1 MTETR
6 IRYNGDFQDKEARI
20 KVICVGGG
28 GGNAVNRMVEADI
41 RMVDFIALN
50 TDAQD
55 LRRNKAPSRIQIGET
70 LTKGLGV
77 GGDPA
82 RGRQAALESEDLIK
96 EAVSDADLI
105 FITAG
110 MGGGTGTGAA
120 PVVAQLA
127 KETSSALVIGVV
139 TRPFEFEGTVRAN
152 QADQGIHEMRKHVD
166 SLLVIPNDRL
176 RDIVGSDTA
185 ATEAYRIAD
194 DVLRQ
199 AIQGIAD
206 VITTAGLINVDFQD
220 VRKIMTKSGEAL
232 IGIGQAS
239 GEKRHLDAASQAIHS
254 PMLENAVID
263 GAKGIL
269 VNFTSA
275 RNLKLSEIQE
285 AMEYIRKSSNPDA
298 FIKFGQADDDAVGDA
313 LKITVIATG
322 FPSRPKTDL
331 SIDLERHRHKKRPR
345 PAGDFFDSI
354 DGPNMMNSGMPDED
368 LDRPAF
374 MRRKTGGRKLK

>member
-1 MTETR
+1 
-6 IRYNGDFQDKEARI
+6 
-20 KVICVGGG
+20 
-28 GGNAVNRMVEADI
+28 MVEADI

-55 LRRNKAPSRIQIGET
+55 LRRNKAANRIQIGEN

-77 GGDPA
+77 GGDPQ
-82 RGRQAALESEDLIK
+82 RGREAALESAELIK
-96 EAVSDADLI
+96 EAVLDADLI

-120 PVVAQLA
+120 PEVAQIA
-127 KETSSALVIGVV
+127 KTNTAALVIGVV
-139 TRPFEFEGTVRAN
+139 TRPFEFEGTVRAD
-152 QADQGIHEMRKHVD
+152 QADQGICEMRKHVD
-166 SLLVIPNDRL
+166 SLLVIPNDRM
-176 RDIVGSDTA
+176 RDIVGEDTT
-185 ATEAYRIAD
+185 ATEAYRVAD

-232 IGIGQAS
+232 IGIGRAS
-239 GEKRHLDAASQAIHS
+239 GEKRHLEAASQAIRS

-269 VNFTSA
+269 VSFTSA
-275 RNLKLSEIQE
+275 RNLKLTEIQE
-285 AMEYIRKSSNPDA
+285 AMEYIKKSSNPDA
-298 FIKFGQADDDAVGDA
+298 FIKFGQADDDTMGDD

-322 FPSRPKTDL
+322 FPTRRKNDL
-331 SIDLERHRHKKRPR
+331 SLDLERRRGRKRPR
-345 PAGDFFDSI
+345 PAEDFLDTVGSA
-354 DGPNMMNSGMPDED
+354 GMMLAGMQDED
-368 LDRPAF
+368 LDKPAF
-374 MRRKTGGRKLK
+374 LRRKTGARRLK

>member
-1 MTETR
+1 MENR

-20 KVICVGGG
+20 KVIGVGGG

-41 RMVDFIALN
+41 RLVDFIAMN

-55 LRRNKAPSRIQIGET
+55 LRRNKASNRIQIGED

-82 RGRQAALESEDLIK
+82 RGRQAAMESSDLIK
-96 EAVSDADLI
+96 EAVSEADLI

-110 MGGGTGTGAA
+110 MGGGTGTGGA

-127 KETSSALVIGVV
+127 RESASTPLVIGVV
-139 TRPFEFEGTVRAN
+139 TRPFEFEGAVRAM
-152 QADQGIHEMRKHVD
+152 QADQGIQEIRKHVD

-176 RDIVGSDTA
+176 RDIVDRDTTA
-185 ATEAYRIAD
+185 AEAYRIAD

-206 VITTAGLINVDFQD
+206 VITTPGIINVDFQD

-232 IGIGQAS
+232 IGIGRAS
-239 GEKRHLDAASQAIHS
+239 GENRHIEAAKKAIHS

-269 VNFTSA
+269 VSFTGGK
-275 RNLKLSEIQE
+275 NLTLTEIQE
-285 AMEYIRKSSNPDA
+285 SMEYIKKSSNPEA
-298 FIKFGQADDDAVGDA
+298 FIKYGQADDESMGDE

-322 FPSRPKTDL
+322 FPT
-331 SIDLERHRHKKRPR
+331 
-345 PAGDFFDSI
+345 
-354 DGPNMMNSGMPDED
+354 
-368 LDRPAF
+368 
-374 MRRKTGGRKLK
+374 RRKTDVALDLGRHRLKKPRRPDDVLFEGAPAMSVTQGAPYEDIEKPAFIRRGGKKKLS

>member
-1 MTETR
+1 MTDTR
-6 IRYNGDFQDKEARI
+6 IRYSGDFRDKEARI
-20 KVICVGGG
+20 KVIGVGGG

-55 LRRNKAPSRIQIGET
+55 LRRNKAPNRVQIGEN

-77 GGDPA
+77 GGDPQ
-82 RGRQAALESEDLIK
+82 RGREAALESVELIK
-96 EAVSDADLI
+96 EAVLDSDLI

-120 PVVAQLA
+120 PEVAQIA
-127 KETSSALVIGVV
+127 KTTTAALVIGVV
-139 TRPFEFEGTVRAN
+139 TRPFEFEGTVRAA
-152 QADQGIHEMRKHVD
+152 QADQGICEMRRHVD

-176 RDIVGSDTA
+176 REIVGSDTT
-185 ATEAYRIAD
+185 ATEAYRVAD

-232 IGIGQAS
+232 IGIGRAS
-239 GEKRHLDAASQAIHS
+239 GDKRHLEAASQAIRS

-263 GAKGIL
+263 GARGIL
-269 VNFTSA
+269 VSFTSA
-275 RNLKLSEIQE
+275 KNLTLTEIEE

-298 FIKFGQADDDAVGDA
+298 FIKFGQADDESMGDD

-322 FPSRPKTDL
+322 FPSRQKNDL
-331 SIDLERHRHKKRPR
+331 SLDLERHRGRKRVR
-345 PAGDFFDSI
+345 PAEDFFDTVGSAS
-354 DGPNMMNSGMPDED
+354 MMLVGMQDED
-368 LDRPAF
+368 LDKPAF
-374 MRRKTGGRKLK
+374 LRRKSGTRKLK

>member
-20 KVICVGGG
+20 KVLGVGGG

-41 RMVDFIALN
+41 RMVEFIALN

-55 LRRNKAPSRIQIGET
+55 LRRNKAANRIQIGER
-70 LTKGLGV
+70 LTNGLGV
-77 GGDPA
+77 GGDPV
-82 RGRQAALESEDLIK
+82 RGREAALESEDLIK
-96 EAVSDADLI
+96 EAVLDADLI

-120 PVVAQLA
+120 PVVAEIARKLS
-127 KETSSALVIGVV
+127 TALVIGVV
-139 TRPFEFEGTVRAN
+139 TRPFEFEGTVRAS

-176 RDIVGSDTA
+176 REIVGSDTS

-232 IGIGQAS
+232 IGIGRAS
-239 GEKRHLDAASQAIHS
+239 GEKRHIEAASQAIRS

-263 GAKGIL
+263 GAMGIL
-269 VNFTSA
+269 VSFTSA
-275 RNLKLSEIQE
+275 RNLKLTEIQE

-298 FIKFGQADDDAVGDA
+298 FIKFGQADDDSMGED

-322 FPSRPKTDL
+322 FPSRPRNDL
-331 SIDLERHRHKKRPR
+331 TIDLGKRRHKKRPH
-345 PAGDFFDSI
+345 PADELFDNF
-354 DGPNMMNSGMPDED
+354 DAPNIMNQGMADDD
-368 LDRPAF
+368 LEKPAYL
-374 MRRKTGGRKLK
+374 RRRERRLK

>member
-6 IRYNGDFQDKEARI
+6 IRYSGDFRDKEARI
-20 KVICVGGG
+20 KVIGVGGG

-41 RMVDFIALN
+41 RMVDFIAMN

-55 LRRNKAPSRIQIGET
+55 LRRNKASNRIQIGEN
-70 LTKGLGV
+70 LTNGLGV

-82 RGRQAALESEDLIK
+82 RGREAALESEDLIK
-96 EAVSDADLI
+96 EAVLDADLI

-120 PVVAQLA
+120 PVVAEIA
-127 KETSSALVIGVV
+127 KKLSTALVIGVV

-176 RDIVGSDTA
+176 RAIVGADTP

-206 VITTAGLINVDFQD
+206 VITTEGIINVDFQD
-220 VRKIMTKSGEAL
+220 VRKIMSKSGEAL

-239 GEKRHLDAASQAIHS
+239 GEKRHIEAAQQAIRS

-263 GAKGIL
+263 GAMGIL
-269 VNFTSA
+269 VSFTSA

-298 FIKFGQADDDAVGDA
+298 FIKFGQADDDSMGVD

-322 FPSRPKTDL
+322 FPARPKNDL
-331 SIDLERHRHKKRPR
+331 RVDLGRHHLKKRPR
-345 PAGDFFDSI
+345 PADDLFDGV
-354 DGPNMMNSGMPDED
+354 GPNLMNSGISDDD
-368 LDRPAF
+368 LDRPAY
-374 MRRKTGGRKLK
+374 MRRKPGVGRLK

>member
-1 MTETR
+1 MTDTR

-20 KVICVGGG
+20 KVIGVGGG

-55 LRRNKAPSRIQIGET
+55 LRRNKASNRIQIGES

-96 EAVSDADLI
+96 EAVADADLI

-127 KETSSALVIGVV
+127 REVSTALVIGVV
-139 TRPFEFEGTVRAN
+139 TRPFEFEGTVRAA
-152 QADQGIHEMRKHVD
+152 QADQGIHDMRKHVD

-176 RDIVGSDTA
+176 RDIVNSDTA

-239 GEKRHLDAASQAIHS
+239 GEKRHLEAATKAIHS

-269 VNFTSA
+269 VSFTSA
-275 RNLKLSEIQE
+275 KNLKLSEIQE
-285 AMEYIRKSSNPDA
+285 AMEYIRKSANPDA
-298 FIKFGQADDDAVGDA
+298 FIKFGQADDEAMGDD

-322 FPSRPKTDL
+322 FPSRPKSDL
-331 SIDLERHRHKKRPR
+331 SIDLERHRYKKRPR
-345 PAGDFFDSI
+345 PAEDFFDNMA
-354 DGPNMMNSGMPDED
+354 GPNMMNAGMADDD